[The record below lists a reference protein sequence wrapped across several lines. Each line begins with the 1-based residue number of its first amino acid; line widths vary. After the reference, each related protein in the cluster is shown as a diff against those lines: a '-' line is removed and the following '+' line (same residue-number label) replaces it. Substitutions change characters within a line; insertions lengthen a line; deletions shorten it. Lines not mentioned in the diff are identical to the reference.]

1 MTQEVKNESKAAT
14 EYDKIIAQTAKEY
27 RPRLKPLS
35 KNQLIN
41 IIVELSAYV
50 AILKSKNKE

>member
-1 MTQEVKNESKAAT
+1 MEQKKEPKAIN
-14 EYDKIIAQTAKEY
+14 EYDKLIAETAKEY

-41 IIVELSAYV
+41 IIVELSTHV
-50 AILKSKNKE
+50 AILKTKNKE

>member
-1 MTQEVKNESKAAT
+1 MKEEKENMTKANN
-14 EYDKIIAQTAKEY
+14 EYDKLIAETAKEY

-41 IIVELSAYV
+41 IIVELSTHV
-50 AILKSKNKE
+50 AILKTKNKE